1 MIYCV
6 IGIVVLVGYLVYRNV
21 NSKKN
26 FIKSTNALREEVE
39 AKCGSFIEKRDR
51 DVILG
56 KVKLLKEIVIRKKY
70 DFEEAA
76 QFILYAQEIPNIIY
90 ENNKEILGKMMSIYL
105 EEFTQMVGGPK
116 EYIATAFLESYT
128 NQFLKEGKKYAERSL
143 GYESPLIQKFMK
155 VYENPMQY
163 LLDMNKE
170 YIENELRACN
180 EMFNDIDGKSLD
192 VNQRNAVVNDDL
204 RQLVVAGAGSGKTL
218 TVAAKV
224 KYLVE
229 RKGINPKD
237 ILLISFTRKSAK
249 EMEDRI
255 HKLGIDIDSS
265 TFHKYGLS
273 IIRNVNK
280 KMPDIADDIG
290 KYIDRYIKEKIYSDN
305 KLAKDFLNLLGTL
318 MLPVFDGEVK
328 IGDRIEIEQGQNMVT
343 LKEMYE
349 ANEKNKRSEELDNE
363 IEELKKKLMPFRRK
377 LDKMENDEDRDVA
390 IYLNVKEKVKLLEK
404 AINNKVAEK
413 RTIRNEKLK
422 SVEEVMLANYF
433 FLDGVEYEYEKLYPY
448 DPEDNYRKNYRP
460 DFYLK
465 DFDVYWE
472 HFGIDKMN
480 RAPQYSKVDE
490 DKYLDGIKWK
500 RKLHKSNET
509 KLAETYSWQFQ
520 KNKIDSAIN
529 ANYEKFGIKKKKVAY
544 CDIIRTIIEGGETG
558 EFESFRTLLSTFIT
572 LFKSYGYSKE
582 KFDELRTAIRQ
593 YEDDNLSED
602 ALQRR
607 KHRDLMFLTFAEQF
621 YSFYHTSLIEE
632 KKIDFNDMIIQAAS
646 YINQGIYI
654 PNYRYMI
661 IDEYQDISIG
671 RYKLAKE
678 TLEKSKAKLFC
689 VGDDW
694 QSIYRFT
701 GSEVDLLVN
710 FEKYFGPFSRTDIV
724 QTYRNSQELLDI
736 SGSFIMANKYQ
747 TPKKLR
753 SDKHIEFPIR
763 IMTYTGFQK
772 PIFEDEK
779 QERIIKIADV
789 FKEAVGEIVKKFPK
803 GEILLLGRNNNDIR
817 WLSDDKEIRIRKEAG
832 ETHVVVLPYPN
843 VKIRYLTVH
852 RSKGLEADNVII
864 LNAKNARNGFP
875 NQIVDDPILNLL
887 RDTQETYPFAEER
900 RLFYVALTRT
910 RNYTYIL
917 APITQTSRFLDTRF
931 LDKLNTKDVSKKE
944 KKPSGMEKKSDV
956 ESVKPLSCPTC
967 KNGTL
972 VKRVGMSNKIFVSC
986 SNYPAC
992 TYTASNLE
1000 AVRENNRCPV
1010 CDNFLVKR
1018 NGKYGEFMGCM
1029 SYPYCTYTTDI
1040 M

>member
-128 NQFLKEGKKYAERSL
+128 NQFLKEGKKYAEKSP

-170 YIENELRACN
+170 YIEKELSACN

-273 IIRNVNK
+273 IIRSVNK
-280 KMPDIADDIG
+280 KSPDVADDMG
-290 KYIDRYIKEKIYSDN
+290 KYIDKYIKEKILSDN
-305 KLAKDFLNLLGTL
+305 KLAKDFLSLLGTL
-318 MLPVFDGEVK
+318 MLPVFDGEVN
-328 IGDRIEIEQGQNMVT
+328 IGERIEMEQRQSLVT
-343 LKEMYE
+343 LKGMYE
-349 ANEKNKRSEELDNE
+349 AYENRKKGEELDNE
-363 IEELKKKLMPFRRK
+363 IKEINKKLNPLCSK
-377 LDKMENDEDRDVA
+377 LVKIEDEFDVDRDYVKYHK
-390 IYLNVKEKVKLLEK
+390 IKEKIELLED
-404 AINNKVAEK
+404 AINEKENEK

-422 SVEEVMLANYF
+422 SVEEVMLANIF

-772 PIFEDEK
+772 PILEDEK
-779 QERIIKIADV
+779 QEEITKITDV
-789 FKEAVGEIVKKFPK
+789 FKEAVGEIVKKFPE
-803 GEILLLGRNNNDIR
+803 GEILLLGRNNNDIK
-817 WLSDDKEIRIRKEAG
+817 WLSDDKQIKIRKEAG
-832 ETHVVVLPYPN
+832 EIRVDVLPFPQ

-864 LNAKNARNGFP
+864 LNAKNAKAGFP
-875 NQIVDDPILNLL
+875 NQIVDDPILNFL

-917 APITQTSRFLDTRF
+917 APITQTSRFLTE
-931 LDKLNTKDVSKKE
+931 LNADGGSKRKE
-944 KKPSGMEKKSDV
+944 KYPSGMEKKSDV

-972 VKRVGMSNKIFVSC
+972 VKRVGMGNKIFVSC

-1000 AVRENNRCPV
+1000 SVRENNRCPV